1 MKLTKP
7 RLAILMALGA
17 IASSANVSA
26 ASATIGD
33 TNVKFGG
40 YIKVDALYSD
50 YSDGTLGAGNL
61 GRDFYIPSL
70 TPVGGVSE
78 GAQFDAHIRQSR
90 FNFTTTT
97 PTDEG
102 DSITGFLEFDML
114 VTPAGNERVSN
125 SYTPRIRH
133 AFIKYKN
140 FLVGQT
146 WTTFMDVGALPESV
160 DFIGNTDGTIF
171 GRQVQVR
178 YTTGSWEFALENP
191 ESTITPF
198 GGGGRIVA
206 DDGALPDAVAKYTH
220 SSDWGY
226 VKVAGMAR
234 QLAYED
240 AANGIDTTESSYG
253 ISVTSKIKVGEKDDI
268 RISFNSGTGLGR
280 YSAINAANA
289 AVLNAQG
296 EMEAIDSTAFA
307 IAYRHVW
314 NDKFRSNLIYA
325 AFSADNDAT
334 LTGLGVTSD
343 TQSMRA
349 NIMYQPTAKILVGAE
364 YAFAKRE
371 IESGADGDMNRV
383 QFTMKYSF

>member
-1 MKLTKP
+1 
-7 RLAILMALGA
+7 
-17 IASSANVSA
+17 
-26 ASATIGD
+26 
-33 TNVKFGG
+33 
-40 YIKVDALYSD
+40 LYSD

-102 DSITGFLEFDML
+102 DTITGFLEFDML

-140 FLVGQT
+140 LLVGQT
-146 WTTFMDVGALPESV
+146 WTTFMDVGALPETV

-171 GRQVQVR
+171 GRQMMVR

-206 DDGALPDAVAKYTH
+206 DDGALPDAIAKYTH
-220 SSDWGY
+220 SADWGY

-240 AANGIDTTESSYG
+240 AGSGIDTTESSYG
-253 ISVTSKIKVGEKDDI
+253 ISVTSKINVGDKDDI
-268 RISFNSGTGLGR
+268 RISFNTGTGLGR
-280 YSAINAANA
+280 YSAINAANG

-296 EMEAIDSTAFA
+296 GLEAIDSTAFA
-307 IAYRHVW
+307 VAYRHIW
-314 NDKFRSNLIYA
+314 NNKFRSNFVYA
-325 AFSADNDAT
+325 AFSADNDTA

-349 NIMYQPTAKILVGAE
+349 NLMYQPTAKIVVGAE
-364 YAFAKRE
+364 YALAKRE
-371 IESGADGDMNRV
+371 EESGADGDMNRL